1 MSVHTILTIRVQAPS
16 RQSRY
21 RWLDQQ
27 TLKMEVC
34 APREKGKANE
44 QLIADLAAHLQ
55 ISRQD
60 VQIIT
65 GYRSTIK
72 RISIPL
78 SLAEIHLRMP

>member
-1 MSVHTILTIRVQAPS
+1 MSVHTTLTIRVHAPS

-44 QLIADLAAHLQ
+44 QLIADLAARLQ
-55 ISRQD
+55 ISRQE
-60 VQIIT
+60 VHILT
-65 GYRSTIK
+65 GHQSTTK
-72 RISIPL
+72 RVSIPL